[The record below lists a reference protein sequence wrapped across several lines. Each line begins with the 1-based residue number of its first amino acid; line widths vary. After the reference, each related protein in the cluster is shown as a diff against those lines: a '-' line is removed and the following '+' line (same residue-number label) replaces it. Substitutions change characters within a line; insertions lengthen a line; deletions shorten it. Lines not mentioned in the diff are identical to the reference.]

1 MTIWASDKCGYNRFK
16 TYPKNHISDI
26 VINKYIPGRTN
37 HSMVKIPKVDEMGP
51 RTTTTSIN
59 QKMLNLYRENL

>member
-1 MTIWASDKCGYNRFK
+1 MAIWASDKCGYNRFK

-51 RTTTTSIN
+51 RTTTT
-59 QKMLNLYRENL
+59 